1 MHNSVIIGERLRK
14 SRELRGLTIQ
24 QLSADLNIKPNT
36 YSNYETGNRYPRADF
51 LMELCVY
58 LDVEPNYIFGASEY
72 PYTFCDKSTAE
83 EEIRERMNVERA
95 METIQHYVSRRPK
108 R

>member
-1 MHNSVIIGERLRK
+1 
-14 SRELRGLTIQ
+14 
-24 QLSADLNIKPNT
+24 
-36 YSNYETGNRYPRADF
+36 
-51 LMELCVY
+51 
-58 LDVEPNYIFGASEY
+58 VEPNYIFGASEY